1 MKIKLGM
8 LCRVIGGT
16 DNLNVGKIVKVTSFE
31 GEHSQLGNIWR
42 CTTQGKFLV
51 TEYGG
56 VGISADFAEDWLE
69 PIEDEPLPDQES
81 IEDISL
87 KVV

>member
-1 MKIKLGM
+1 MKIQNGVI
-8 LCRVIGGT
+8 CRVIGGI
-16 DNLNVGKIVKVTSFE
+16 DGLNIGKIVQVQTCQ
-31 GEHSQLGNIWR
+31 GEHAQYGRIWR

-81 IEDISL
+81 IEDTSL
-87 KVV
+87 KVA